1 MTVLI
6 STATLSPQR
15 RCLTRLSVRVH
26 RAIAHAYH
34 DSVSSKCL
42 SMLVTT
48 LCHRSKCQR
57 RHLSP
62 LSVSVHTYHHS
73 LSASI
78 LITTLCHRSKCLR
91 RHLSPL
97 CQRRYLSP
105 LCQRSKCMSAL
116 WQRSKGQCRCLS
128 RHSVSVQSDGVDAQF
143 STTLCNCSK
152 QHQSRP
158 RTDSSAGAGE
168 IVVFLC
174 TRDNPRTFSLGRYR
188 QAPSGRKPVTPEK
201 QTPRWTL

>member
-1 MTVLI
+1 MLNTTVC
-6 STATLSPQR
+6 Q
-15 RCLTRLSVRVH
+15 
-26 RAIAHAYH
+26 
-34 DSVSSKCL
+34 SSQGHCPCL
-42 SMLVTT
+42 SRFCEFKM
-48 LCHRSKCQR
+48 
-57 RHLSP
+57 
-62 LSVSVHTYHHS
+62 SVDACHHS
-73 LSASI
+73 LSSFKMSASTLIATLSAPI
-78 LITTLCHRSKCLR
+78 LITT
-91 RHLSPL
+91 
-97 CQRRYLSP
+97 

-128 RHSVSVQSDGVDAQF
+128 RHSVSVQSDGVDAQL